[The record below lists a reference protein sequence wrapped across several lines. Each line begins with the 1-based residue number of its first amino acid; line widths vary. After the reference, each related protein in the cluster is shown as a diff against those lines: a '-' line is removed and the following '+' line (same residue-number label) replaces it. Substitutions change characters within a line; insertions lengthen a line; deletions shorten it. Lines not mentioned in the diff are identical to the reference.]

1 MRFRR
6 SLRFRGGLSFA
17 LFGGLVSLL
26 LSAGLYLAIED
37 LEKRMVDEV
46 LTAELQDYMKRRDR
60 NPYSLPP
67 AAATLR
73 GYIAP
78 GSDDLPKSLVG
89 LSPGWRHLQL
99 DDKPYRVV
107 VRDHAGSRFYML
119 YDETLLQRRQV
130 YFIAILG
137 FGVIVMSLLSA
148 AGGVWLAG
156 RVISPVT
163 DLAQRVTGLGL
174 LDRPTPLAQDFAQD
188 ELGDLARAFESY
200 LTRLQAFV
208 EREREFTADVSHE
221 LRTPLTVINGAAE
234 VLLANPEL
242 TPALRGRVA
251 RIARATREMSE
262 LTAALLVLA
271 REQQPNVHVD
281 EACAVEEVL
290 RDVVEKHAHLLMA
303 KPVRVDIEML
313 AQPQLRV
320 ARPVLAIVL
329 GNLIRNAY
337 AYTHEG
343 AIHIRL
349 LADRVTI
356 EDTGSG
362 MPAAELAL
370 AFQRHYKGEQSR
382 GAGIGLSLVKRIC
395 DRYGWSIELDS
406 EPGRGTCSKLLF
418 PAIGKSQSTRAGV
431 HGQSSG
437 NLTQI

>member
-26 LSAGLYLAIED
+26 LSGGLYLAIED
-37 LEKRMVDEV
+37 LEKHMVDEA
-46 LTAELQDYMKRRDR
+46 LTAELQDYMSRRDR
-60 NPYSLPP
+60 NPHSLPP

-78 GSDDLPKSLVG
+78 GSDDLPKALAG
-89 LSPGWRHLQL
+89 LSPGWQHLQL

-107 VRDHAGSRFYML
+107 VQDHAGSRFYML
-119 YDETLLQRRQV
+119 YDETLLQRREV
-130 YFIAILG
+130 YFIAILA

-163 DLAQRVTGLGL
+163 ELAQRVTGLGL
-174 LDRPTPLAQDFAQD
+174 LDQPTPLAQDFPQD

-234 VLLANPEL
+234 VLLGNPEL
-242 TPALRGRVA
+242 TPALQGRVA
-251 RIARATREMSE
+251 RIARAAHDMSE

-271 REQQPNVHVD
+271 REQQSDVRAD

-290 RDVVEKHAHLLMA
+290 RDVVDKHAHLLMA
-303 KPVRVDIEML
+303 KPVSVDIEVL

-337 AYTHEG
+337 SYTHEG

-349 LADRVTI
+349 LADRISI

-362 MPAAELAL
+362 MQEAELAL

-406 EPGRGTCSKLLF
+406 EPGRGTCSQLLF
-418 PAIGKSQSTRAGV
+418 PENEKIR
-431 HGQSSG
+431 
-437 NLTQI
+437 LT